1 MSNLDW
7 VVLVVTLALIIIYG
21 VYKSRTTKDLDGY
34 LLSNRSLPW
43 YIILLSIMGTQASAI
58 TFISAPGQAY
68 TDGMRFVQYYFGLPL
83 AAIVICISFI
93 PAFSRLKVYTAY
105 EYLENRFDL
114 KTRAVTSFLF
124 LLQRGL
130 STGISVFA
138 PSIVLSLLFGWNIY
152 ITILLIGGMLI
163 IYTVMGG
170 AKAVAHTQKIQ
181 FLIIMGAMCLAAY
194 YIIKRLPQNIGLTDA
209 LSIGGKLEKLNI
221 ITTGIKEDGQ
231 FDWGDRYNI
240 FSGILG
246 SFFFMLSYFGTD
258 QSQVGRYLTAKNLRE
273 SRLGILMNGIV
284 KVPMQFFIL
293 MIGVLVFTFY
303 QFNSAPAFFNNYE
316 LKRLETSPYKNELAV
331 LQQQLDVIDAEKST
345 VLAEY
350 GSNKSG
356 QALLHMQQLQAQ
368 TDEVRK
374 SIKELIKKNNGKDND
389 TNYIFLRFVLDHLPA
404 GLVGLIIAV
413 IFLASWSSI
422 GAALNSLASTTI
434 VDVHKRL
441 LRKNDTNEKDYK
453 FSKLYSLLWGL
464 FCIGIAMYV
473 SSSDGSLI
481 EAVNILG
488 SLFYGTILGIY
499 LVAFYA
505 KKVKGNAVFIAAIL
519 SEALVVVLF
528 SLNEAKVISLGWL
541 WLSAIGALSV
551 VGFGLLMQYLLP
563 RKPKISTTG

>member
-1 MSNLDW
+1 MSVLDW
-7 VVLVVTLALIIIYG
+7 IVLVVTLALIIIYG
-21 VYKSRTTKDLDGY
+21 IYKSRTTRDLDGY

-43 YIILLSIMGTQASAI
+43 YVILLSIMGTQASAI

-83 AAIVICISFI
+83 AAIVISISFI

-105 EYLENRFDL
+105 EYLESRFDL

-138 PSIVLSLLFGWNIY
+138 PSIVLSLLFDWNIY
-152 ITILLIGGMLI
+152 VTILLIGGMLI

-170 AKAVAHTQKIQ
+170 AKAVAHTQKVQ
-181 FLIIMGAMCLAAY
+181 FLIIMGTMVLAAFY
-194 YIIKRLPQNIGLTDA
+194 VIKQLPKNIGLGDA
-209 LSIGGKLEKLNI
+209 LSIGGKLGKMNI
-221 ITTGIKEDGQ
+221 ITTGVKDGQ

-258 QSQVGRYLTAKNLRE
+258 QSQVGRYLTGKNIRE

-293 MIGVLVFTFY
+293 MIGVLVFAFY
-303 QFNSAPAFFNNYE
+303 QFNSAPAFFNDYE
-316 LKRLETSPYKNELAV
+316 LKRLENSFYKNEFTA
-331 LQQQLDVIDAEKST
+331 LQQRLHSIDAQKST

-356 QALLHMQQLQAQ
+356 LALQHMQQLQTQ
-368 TDEVRK
+368 TDDVRK
-374 SIKELIKKNNGKDND
+374 SIKELVKKNNGKDND

-413 IFLASWSSI
+413 IFLASWGSI

-441 LRKNDTNEKDYK
+441 IKKNEDSETDYK
-453 FSKLYSLLWGL
+453 YSKLYSLLWGI
-464 FCIGIAMYV
+464 FCIAVAMYV
-473 SSSDGSLI
+473 SSSDDSLI

-505 KKVKGNAVFIAAIL
+505 KKVKGNAVFIGAIL
-519 SEALVVVLF
+519 SEAIVVTLF
-528 SLNEAKVISLGWL
+528 ILNENNIISLGWL

-551 VGFGLLMQYLLP
+551 VVLGIIIQN
-563 RKPKISTTG
+563 TTNAVRR

>member
-1 MSNLDW
+1 MSVLDW
-7 VVLVVTLALIIIYG
+7 IVLVVTLALIIIYG
-21 VYKSRTTKDLDGY
+21 IYKSRTTRDLDGY

-43 YIILLSIMGTQASAI
+43 YVILLSIMGTQASAI

-83 AAIVICISFI
+83 AAIVISISFI

-105 EYLENRFDL
+105 EYLESRFDL

-138 PSIVLSLLFGWNIY
+138 PSIVLSLLFDWNIY
-152 ITILLIGGMLI
+152 VTILLIGGMLI

-170 AKAVAHTQKIQ
+170 AKAVAHTQKVQ
-181 FLIIMGAMCLAAY
+181 FLIIMGAMVLAAFY
-194 YIIKRLPQNIGLTDA
+194 VIKQLPKNIGLGDA
-209 LSIGGKLEKLNI
+209 LSIGGKLGKMNI
-221 ITTGIKEDGQ
+221 ITTGVKDGQ

-258 QSQVGRYLTAKNLRE
+258 QSQVGRYLTGKNIRE

-293 MIGVLVFTFY
+293 MIGVLVFAFY
-303 QFNSAPAFFNNYE
+303 QFNSAPAFFNDYE
-316 LKRLETSPYKNELAV
+316 LKRLENSSYKNEFTA
-331 LQQQLDVIDAEKST
+331 LQQRLHSIDAQKST

-356 QALLHMQQLQAQ
+356 LALQHMQQLQTQ
-368 TDEVRK
+368 TDDLRK
-374 SIKELIKKNNGKDND
+374 SIKELVKKNNGKDND

-413 IFLASWSSI
+413 IFLASWGSI

-441 LRKNDTNEKDYK
+441 IKKNEDSETDYK
-453 FSKLYSLLWGL
+453 YSKLYSLLWGI
-464 FCIGIAMYV
+464 FCIAVAMYV
-473 SSSDGSLI
+473 SSSDDSLI

-505 KKVKGNAVFIAAIL
+505 KKVKGNAVFIGAIL
-519 SEALVVVLF
+519 SEAIVVTLF
-528 SLNEAKVISLGWL
+528 ILNENNIISLGWL

-551 VGFGLLMQYLLP
+551 VVLGIIIQN
-563 RKPKISTTG
+563 TTNAVRR

>member
-1 MSNLDW
+1 MSVLDW
-7 VVLVVTLALIIIYG
+7 IVLVVTLALIIIYG
-21 VYKSRTTKDLDGY
+21 IYKSRTTRDLDGY

-43 YIILLSIMGTQASAI
+43 YVILLSIMGTQASAI

-83 AAIVICISFI
+83 AAIVISISFI

-105 EYLENRFDL
+105 EYLESRFDL

-138 PSIVLSLLFGWNIY
+138 PSIVLSLLFDWNIY
-152 ITILLIGGMLI
+152 VTILLIGGMLI

-170 AKAVAHTQKIQ
+170 AKAVAHTQKVQ
-181 FLIIMGAMCLAAY
+181 FLIIMGAMVLAAFY
-194 YIIKRLPQNIGLTDA
+194 VIKQLPKNIGLGDA
-209 LSIGGKLEKLNI
+209 LSIGGKLGKMNI
-221 ITTGIKEDGQ
+221 ITTGVKDGQ

-258 QSQVGRYLTAKNLRE
+258 QSQVGRYLTGKNIRE

-293 MIGVLVFTFY
+293 MIGVLVFAFY
-303 QFNSAPAFFNNYE
+303 QFNSAPAFFNDYE
-316 LKRLETSPYKNELAV
+316 LKRLENSSYKNEFTA
-331 LQQQLDVIDAEKST
+331 LQQRLHSIDAQKST

-356 QALLHMQQLQAQ
+356 LALQHMQQLQTQ
-368 TDEVRK
+368 TDDVRK
-374 SIKELIKKNNGKDND
+374 SVKELVKKNNGKDND

-413 IFLASWSSI
+413 IFLASWGSI

-441 LRKNDTNEKDYK
+441 IKKNEDSETDYK
-453 FSKLYSLLWGL
+453 YSKLYSLLWGI
-464 FCIGIAMYV
+464 FCIAVAMYV
-473 SSSDGSLI
+473 SSSDDSLI

-505 KKVKGNAVFIAAIL
+505 KKVKGNAVFIGAIL
-519 SEALVVVLF
+519 SEAIVVTLF
-528 SLNEAKVISLGWL
+528 ILNENNIISLGWL

-551 VGFGLLMQYLLP
+551 VVLGIIIQN
-563 RKPKISTTG
+563 TTNAVRR

>member
-209 LSIGGKLEKLNI
+209 LSIGGKLGKLNI

-331 LQQQLDVIDAEKST
+331 LQQQLAVIDDEKSI

>member
-1 MSNLDW
+1 MSVLDW
-7 VVLVVTLALIIIYG
+7 IVLVVTLALIIIYG
-21 VYKSRTTKDLDGY
+21 IYKSRTTRDLDGY

-43 YIILLSIMGTQASAI
+43 YVILLSIMGTQASAI

-83 AAIVICISFI
+83 AAIVISISFI

-105 EYLENRFDL
+105 EYLESRFDL

-138 PSIVLSLLFGWNIY
+138 PSIVLSLLFDWNIY
-152 ITILLIGGMLI
+152 VTILLIGGMLI

-170 AKAVAHTQKIQ
+170 AKAVAHTQKVQ
-181 FLIIMGAMCLAAY
+181 FLIIMGAMVLAAFY
-194 YIIKRLPQNIGLTDA
+194 VIKQLPQNIGLGDA
-209 LSIGGKLEKLNI
+209 LSIGGKLGKMNI
-221 ITTGIKEDGQ
+221 ITTGVKDGQ

-258 QSQVGRYLTAKNLRE
+258 QSQVGRYLTGKNIRE

-293 MIGVLVFTFY
+293 MIGVLVFAFY
-303 QFNSAPAFFNNYE
+303 QFNSAPAFFNDYE
-316 LKRLETSPYKNELAV
+316 LKRLENSSYKNEFTA
-331 LQQQLDVIDAEKST
+331 LQQRLHSIDAQKST

-356 QALLHMQQLQAQ
+356 LALQHMQQLQTQ
-368 TDEVRK
+368 TDDVRK

-413 IFLASWSSI
+413 IFLASWGSI

-441 LRKNDTNEKDYK
+441 IKKNEDSETDYK
-453 FSKLYSLLWGL
+453 FSKLYSLLWGI
-464 FCIGIAMYV
+464 FCIAVAMYV
-473 SSSDGSLI
+473 SSSDDSLI

-505 KKVKGNAVFIAAIL
+505 KKVKGNAVFIGAIL
-519 SEALVVVLF
+519 SEAIVVTLF
-528 SLNEAKVISLGWL
+528 ILNENKIISLGWL

-551 VGFGLLMQYLLP
+551 VVFGIIIQN
-563 RKPKISTTG
+563 TTKAVRR

>member
-1 MSNLDW
+1 MSILDW
-7 VVLVVTLALIIIYG
+7 IVLVVTLALIIIYG
-21 VYKSRTTKDLDGY
+21 IYKSRTTRDLDGY

-43 YIILLSIMGTQASAI
+43 YVILLSIMGTQASAI

-83 AAIVICISFI
+83 AAIVISISFI

-105 EYLENRFDL
+105 EYLESRFDL

-138 PSIVLSLLFGWNIY
+138 PSIVLSLLFDWNIY
-152 ITILLIGGMLI
+152 VTILLIGGMLI

-170 AKAVAHTQKIQ
+170 AKAVAHTQKVQ
-181 FLIIMGAMCLAAY
+181 FLIIMGAMVLAAFY
-194 YIIKRLPQNIGLTDA
+194 VIKQLPKNIGLGDA
-209 LSIGGKLEKLNI
+209 LSIGGKLGKMNI
-221 ITTGIKEDGQ
+221 ITTGVKDGQ

-258 QSQVGRYLTAKNLRE
+258 QSQVGRYLTGKNIRE

-284 KVPMQFFIL
+284 KVSMQFFIL
-293 MIGVLVFTFY
+293 IIGVLVFAFY
-303 QFNSAPAFFNNYE
+303 QFNSAPAFFNDYE
-316 LKRLETSPYKNELAV
+316 LKRLENSSYKNEFTA
-331 LQQQLDVIDAEKST
+331 LQQRLHSIDAQKST

-356 QALLHMQQLQAQ
+356 LALQHMQQLQTQ
-368 TDEVRK
+368 TDDVRK
-374 SIKELIKKNNGKDND
+374 SVKELVKKNNGKDND

-413 IFLASWSSI
+413 IFLASWGSI

-441 LRKNDTNEKDYK
+441 IKKNEDSETDYK
-453 FSKLYSLLWGL
+453 YSKLYSLLWGI
-464 FCIGIAMYV
+464 FCIAVAMYV
-473 SSSDGSLI
+473 SSSDDSLI

-505 KKVKGNAVFIAAIL
+505 KKVKGNAVFIGAIL
-519 SEALVVVLF
+519 SEAIVVTLF
-528 SLNEAKVISLGWL
+528 ILNENNIISLGWL

-551 VGFGLLMQYLLP
+551 VVLGIIIQN
-563 RKPKISTTG
+563 TTNAVRR

>member
-1 MSNLDW
+1 MSVLDW
-7 VVLVVTLALIIIYG
+7 IVLVVTLALIIIYG
-21 VYKSRTTKDLDGY
+21 IYKSRTTRDLDGY
-34 LLSNRSLPW
+34 FLSNRSLPW
-43 YIILLSIMGTQASAI
+43 HVILLSIMGTQASAI

-105 EYLENRFDL
+105 EYLESRFDL

-152 ITILLIGGMLI
+152 LTILLIGGMLI

-181 FLIIMGAMCLAAY
+181 FLIIMGAMILAAFY
-194 YIIKRLPQNIGLTDA
+194 VIKQLPQNIGLGDA
-209 LSIGGKLEKLNI
+209 LSIGGKMGKMNI
-221 ITTGIKEDGQ
+221 ITTGVKDGQ

-246 SFFFMLSYFGTD
+246 SFLFMLSYFGTD
-258 QSQVGRYLTAKNLRE
+258 QSQVGRYLTGKNIRE

-293 MIGVLVFTFY
+293 MIGVLVFAFY
-303 QFNSAPAFFNNYE
+303 QFNSAPAFFNDYE
-316 LKRLETSPYKNELAV
+316 LKRLETSEYKNEFATLKQH
-331 LQQQLDVIDAEKST
+331 LQHIDAQKTT

-350 GSNKSG
+350 GSNKSDL
-356 QALLHMQQLQAQ
+356 ALQHMQQLQTQ
-368 TDEVRK
+368 TDDVRK
-374 SIKELIKKNNGKDND
+374 SIKELVKKNNGKDND

-413 IFLASWSSI
+413 IFLASWGSI

-441 LRKNDTNEKDYK
+441 IKKNENSEQDYK
-453 FSKLYSLLWGL
+453 FSKLYSLLWGI
-464 FCIGIAMYV
+464 FCIAVAMYV
-473 SSSDGSLI
+473 SNSDDSLI

-505 KKVKGNAVFIAAIL
+505 KSVKGNAVFIGAIL
-519 SEALVVVLF
+519 SEALVVTLF
-528 SLNEAKVISLGWL
+528 ILNESKIISLGWL
-541 WLSAIGALSV
+541 WLSAIGALAV
-551 VGFGLLMQYLLP
+551 LGFGYVIQKLIP
-563 RKPKISTTG
+563 KPLQ

>member
-1 MSNLDW
+1 MSVLDW
-7 VVLVVTLALIIIYG
+7 IVLVVTLALIIIYG
-21 VYKSRTTKDLDGY
+21 IYKSRTTRDLDGY

-43 YIILLSIMGTQASAI
+43 YVILLSIMGTQASAI

-83 AAIVICISFI
+83 AAIVISISFI

-105 EYLENRFDL
+105 EYLESRFDL

-138 PSIVLSLLFGWNIY
+138 PSIVLSLLFDWNIY
-152 ITILLIGGMLI
+152 VTILLIGGMLI

-170 AKAVAHTQKIQ
+170 AKAVAHTQKVQ
-181 FLIIMGAMCLAAY
+181 FLIIMGAMVLAAFY
-194 YIIKRLPQNIGLTDA
+194 VIKQLPQNIGLGDA
-209 LSIGGKLEKLNI
+209 LSIGGKLGKMNI
-221 ITTGIKEDGQ
+221 ITTGVKDGQ

-258 QSQVGRYLTAKNLRE
+258 QSQVGRYLTGKNIRE

-293 MIGVLVFTFY
+293 MIGVLVFAFY
-303 QFNSAPAFFNNYE
+303 QFNSAPAFFNDYE
-316 LKRLETSPYKNELAV
+316 LKRLENSSYKNEFTA
-331 LQQQLDVIDAEKST
+331 LQQRLHSIDAQKST

-356 QALLHMQQLQAQ
+356 LALQHMQQLQTQ
-368 TDEVRK
+368 TDDVRK
-374 SIKELIKKNNGKDND
+374 SIKELVKKNNGKDND

-413 IFLASWSSI
+413 IFLASWGSI

-441 LRKNDTNEKDYK
+441 TKKNEDSETDYK
-453 FSKLYSLLWGL
+453 YSKLYSLLWGI
-464 FCIGIAMYV
+464 FCIAVAMYV
-473 SSSDGSLI
+473 SSSDDSLI

-505 KKVKGNAVFIAAIL
+505 KKVKGNAVFIGAIL
-519 SEALVVVLF
+519 SEAIVVTIFILTE
-528 SLNEAKVISLGWL
+528 NNIISLGWL

-551 VGFGLLMQYLLP
+551 VVFGIIIQN
-563 RKPKISTTG
+563 TTKVVRR

>member
-1 MSNLDW
+1 MSVLDW
-7 VVLVVTLALIIIYG
+7 IVLVVTLALIIIYG
-21 VYKSRTTKDLDGY
+21 IYKSRTTRDLDGY

-43 YIILLSIMGTQASAI
+43 YVILLSIMGTQASAI

-83 AAIVICISFI
+83 AAIVISISFI

-105 EYLENRFDL
+105 EYLESRFDL

-138 PSIVLSLLFGWNIY
+138 PSIVLSLLFDWNIY
-152 ITILLIGGMLI
+152 VTILLIGGMLI

-170 AKAVAHTQKIQ
+170 AKAVAHTQKVQ
-181 FLIIMGAMCLAAY
+181 FLIIMGTMVLAAFY
-194 YIIKRLPQNIGLTDA
+194 VIKQLPKNIGLGDA
-209 LSIGGKLEKLNI
+209 LSIGGKLGKMNI
-221 ITTGIKEDGQ
+221 ITTGVKDGQ

-258 QSQVGRYLTAKNLRE
+258 QSQVGRYLTGKNIRE

-293 MIGVLVFTFY
+293 IIGVLVFAFY
-303 QFNSAPAFFNNYE
+303 QFNSAPAFFNDYE
-316 LKRLETSPYKNELAV
+316 LKRLENSSYKNEFTA
-331 LQQQLDVIDAEKST
+331 LQQRLHSIDAQKST

-356 QALLHMQQLQAQ
+356 LALQHMQQLQTQ
-368 TDEVRK
+368 TDDVRK
-374 SIKELIKKNNGKDND
+374 SVKELVKKNNGKDND

-413 IFLASWSSI
+413 IFLASWGSI

-441 LRKNDTNEKDYK
+441 IKKNEDSETDYK
-453 FSKLYSLLWGL
+453 YSKLYSLLWGI
-464 FCIGIAMYV
+464 FCIAVAMYV
-473 SSSDGSLI
+473 SSSDDSLI

-505 KKVKGNAVFIAAIL
+505 KKVKGNAVFIGAIL
-519 SEALVVVLF
+519 SEAIVVTLF
-528 SLNEAKVISLGWL
+528 ILNENNIISLGWL

-551 VGFGLLMQYLLP
+551 VVLGIIIQN
-563 RKPKISTTG
+563 TTNAVRR